1 MPRRENPGAAGQV
14 SSTSTAPLFSLAG
27 RPVGGP
33 AVRSGFGDGQ
43 AEGLQRDFVGLRA
56 AAHAGVECVQASS
69 SAVVSS
75 KSNTSKFS
83 AIRSGRT
90 DFGIAER
97 PSCRCQRI
105 ITCAGVLPWAAA
117 IEAMAG
123 SSKVLVPVP
132 R

>member
-1 MPRRENPGAAGQV
+1 MAGF
-14 SSTSTAPLFSLAG
+14 LFS
-27 RPVGGP
+27 RDRRRSRV
-33 AVRSGFGDGQ
+33 VRSGFGDGSTV
-43 AEGLQRDFVGLRA
+43 GLERDVVELRA
-56 AAHAGVECVQASS
+56 AAHAGVERVQGFELGG
-69 SAVVSS
+69 VSS

-105 ITCAGVLPWAAA
+105 ITSAGVLPWAAA
-117 IEAMAG
+117 IALMAG
-123 SSKVLVPVP
+123 SSKVAVPVP